1 MRSSVSKES
10 RSRFPMSMFWIVLSV
25 LLITAGVQ
33 MGILVGMAEAVWPP
47 IIQAHVMV
55 FYWIFAAALLTL
67 LIRSR
72 MKAAYDTPLQK
83 ISAATKKVAHGDFSV
98 RIDPIHQTGKKE
110 DYLDTMISDLNAMIA
125 ELGSIETL
133 KTDFVSNVSHEIR
146 TPLSVIQNYSSLL
159 KAEHISEE
167 DRKEYAGIISDA
179 SMRLNSLITNIL
191 RLNRLEN
198 QQISLKTES
207 FDLGGQLTQCLLGFE
222 TVWEEKEIEIEPDIE
237 DDVMITSDKEL
248 LSIVWNN
255 LLSNAFKFTEPGGTV
270 SISLKTE
277 DDCAVVSVRDTGCG
291 MPAETLG
298 HIFDKFYQGDTSH
311 SMQGNGL
318 GLALVKRII
327 DIAGGEIRAE
337 SVPGEGSTFTV
348 RLREVRKMEQE

>member
-1 MRSSVSKES
+1 MRTVSEKES
-10 RSRFPMSMFWIVLSV
+10 RSRFPLSMFWVVLSV

-33 MGILVGMAEAVWPP
+33 MAILVGMAQAGWSP
-47 IIQAHVMV
+47 IVQTHVMV
-55 FYWIFAAALLTL
+55 FYWIGAASFLTL

-72 MKAAYDTPLQK
+72 IKD
-83 ISAATKKVAHGDFSV
+83 GDFTV
-98 RIDPIHQTGKKE
+98 RIDPLHNEENRE
-110 DYLDTMISDLNAMIA
+110 DYLDRMIHDLNAMIA

-133 KTDFVSNVSHEIR
+133 KTDFVSNVSHEIK

-159 KAEHISEE
+159 DAEDLSEE
-167 DRKEYAGIISDA
+167 ERREYAGIIRGA
-179 SMRLNSLITNIL
+179 AMRLNSLITNIL

-198 QQISLKTES
+198 QQIHMRSET
-207 FDLGGQLTQCLLGFE
+207 FDLGGQLTECLLGFE
-222 TVWEEKEIEIEPDIE
+222 TVWEEKGIGIEPDIE
-237 DDVMITSDKEL
+237 DDVLINSDKEL

-277 DDCAVVSVRDTGCG
+277 NDDAVVTVRDSGCG
-291 MPAETLG
+291 MPPETVR

-311 SMQGNGL
+311 SVQGNGL

-327 DIAGGEIRAE
+327 DIAGGEIRVE
-337 SVPGEGSTFTV
+337 STPGEGSTFIV
-348 RLREVRKMEQE
+348 RLRRDT